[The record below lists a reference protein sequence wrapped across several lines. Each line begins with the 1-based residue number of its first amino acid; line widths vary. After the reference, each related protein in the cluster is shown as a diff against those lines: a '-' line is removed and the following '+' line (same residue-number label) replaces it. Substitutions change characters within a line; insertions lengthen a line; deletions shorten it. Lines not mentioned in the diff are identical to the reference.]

1 MLLQYGSGRECA
13 ASWRSTTLLSKSLY
27 LVIKYYIGDA
37 LVHDVTRLPIY
48 LLTVTSTVSDVV
60 TQLFILGYSI
70 QLPAQTFLCFILY
83 PCKYFY
89 TKKVK

>member
-1 MLLQYGSGRECA
+1 MLLQYDSGRECA

-37 LVHDVTRLPIY
+37 LVHDITRPPLSLSLP

-60 TQLFILGYSI
+60 TQLFILDYSI
-70 QLPAQTFLCFILY
+70 QLPANTFCK

-89 TKKVK
+89 TKKIK

>member
-1 MLLQYGSGRECA
+1 MLLQYDSGRECA
-13 ASWRSTTLLSKSLY
+13 ASWRSTSLLSKSLY

-37 LVHDVTRLPIY
+37 LDHDITRPPLY
-48 LLTVTSTVSDVV
+48 LHSPSRLQLV

-70 QLPAQTFLCFILY
+70 QLPAQTFCK

-89 TKKVK
+89 TKKIK